1 MTVEYSGEVASLAIA
16 PLTIAVLKGLLNP
29 IMEAP
34 VNYVNA
40 PIVAKERGIEVKEVK
55 SSDAGDF
62 TSLIRVRVEAG
73 KKSYQVAGTLYRK
86 KDPRVVEIDQFNVEV
101 VPEGHMLLILNIDR
115 PGVIGMVGKV
125 LGDNQINIVRMQ
137 CALEK
142 RAGTR
147 CSSLDPMRSS
157 RTRCLRRS
165 NPAKTFS
172 QSKSRLCP
180 NSRAPSIRSAMVS
193 APPKPRLSSGQVPSF
208 RERSL
213 VPVGMATI
221 LPHAAKQVRRL
232 EEQLLAQVNRWG
244 YDEIILPTFEY
255 LDVLAPGLEP
265 ELIEH
270 CYQFVD
276 RTTGR
281 TLLLRPDATA
291 QIARTVAMGLTG
303 ATLPLRLSYRTSVFR
318 YEQEHAGRGRE
329 IFQVGAELIGLD
341 DVTSDSEVIGL
352 MIECL
357 RTIGL
362 QSFKVSLGHVGF
374 IKGLLMRSG
383 LSAHGQKLAE
393 QATARKDLP
402 RLEAILASEHISKMA
417 ARAIREAPELYGQE
431 EVLARGR
438 VLAAGDPALAAPLER
453 LAQVYQLLCA
463 AGHRESLLLDLGEF
477 RGFDYYDGV
486 VFDVFAEG
494 MGAELGGGGRY
505 DHLIGR
511 FGRPLP
517 STGFGLDVDRLF
529 RTVEFPEEGSVSAR
543 VDYLVAA
550 PRRATRLLTAVA
562 AQLRRTR
569 SRVVQQTM
577 KGSDAALLSAA
588 VTAGLAQQA
597 AAVVVVGAPGMDHDD
612 VLVVESLAAH
622 GHGRRT
628 GNLSRLSK
636 KMGLADLVA
645 AARRSRR
652 QVKERS

>member
-1 MTVEYSGEVASLAIA
+1 MAS
-16 PLTIAVLKGLLNP
+16 VL
-29 IMEAP
+29 
-34 VNYVNA
+34 
-40 PIVAKERGIEVKEVK
+40 
-55 SSDAGDF
+55 
-62 TSLIRVRVEAG
+62 
-73 KKSYQVAGTLYRK
+73 
-86 KDPRVVEIDQFNVEV
+86 
-101 VPEGHMLLILNIDR
+101 
-115 PGVIGMVGKV
+115 
-125 LGDNQINIVRMQ
+125 
-137 CALEK
+137 
-142 RAGTR
+142 
-147 CSSLDPMRSS
+147 
-157 RTRCLRRS
+157 
-165 NPAKTFS
+165 
-172 QSKSRLCP
+172 
-180 NSRAPSIRSAMVS
+180 
-193 APPKPRLSSGQVPSF
+193 PKPRPSAGQAASS

-232 EEQLLAQVNRWG
+232 EERLLAQVNRWG

-303 ATLPLRLSYRTSVFR
+303 TTLPLRLSYRTSVFR
-318 YEQEHAGRGRE
+318 YEHEHAGRGRE

-341 DVTSDSEVIGL
+341 DVASDSEVIGL
-352 MIECL
+352 MIESL
-357 RTIGL
+357 KAIGL

-374 IKGLLMRSG
+374 IKELLFRSG
-383 LSAHGQKLAE
+383 LSAHGQKQAE
-393 QATARKDLP
+393 QAAARKDLP
-402 RLEAILASEHISKMA
+402 RLEEVLASERIPKTM

-438 VLAAGDPALAAPLER
+438 ILAGENPALTAPLER

-463 AGHRESLLLDLGEF
+463 AGYRDSLLLDLGEF

-505 DHLIGR
+505 DHLLGR

-529 RTVEFPEEGSVSAR
+529 RTVEFPEEESASAR

-550 PRRATRLLTAVA
+550 PRRAARILTAVA
-562 AQLRRTR
+562 AQLRQTQ
-569 SRVVQQTM
+569 SRVVQQTV
-577 KGSDAALLSAA
+577 KGNDAMLVSSA
-588 VTAGLAQQA
+588 VKAGVDQRASV
-597 AAVVVVGAPGMDHDD
+597 VVVVGVPGMSADD
-612 VLVVESLAAH
+612 VLVIEP
-622 GHGRRT
+622 
-628 GNLSRLSK
+628 
-636 KMGLADLVA
+636 LVA
-645 AARRSRR
+645 RPPGFRNGKPRHRPKRMLLTELVMAARRARR

>member
-1 MTVEYSGEVASLAIA
+1 M
-16 PLTIAVLKGLLNP
+16 
-29 IMEAP
+29 
-34 VNYVNA
+34 
-40 PIVAKERGIEVKEVK
+40 
-55 SSDAGDF
+55 
-62 TSLIRVRVEAG
+62 RV
-73 KKSYQVAGTLYRK
+73 
-86 KDPRVVEIDQFNVEV
+86 
-101 VPEGHMLLILNIDR
+101 
-115 PGVIGMVGKV
+115 
-125 LGDNQINIVRMQ
+125 
-137 CALEK
+137 
-142 RAGTR
+142 
-147 CSSLDPMRSS
+147 
-157 RTRCLRRS
+157 
-165 NPAKTFS
+165 
-172 QSKSRLCP
+172 
-180 NSRAPSIRSAMVS
+180 RSAMVS
-193 APPKPRLSSGQVPSF
+193 ASPKPRSSSGQAASP

-232 EEQLLAQVNRWG
+232 EEELLDQVNRWG

-303 ATLPLRLSYRTSVFR
+303 ESLPLRLSYRTSVFR

-341 DVTSDSEVIGL
+341 DVTSDSEVIGV

-357 RTIGL
+357 HRIGL

-374 IKGLLMRSG
+374 IKGLLLRSG
-383 LSAHGQKLAE
+383 LSAQGQKLAE
-393 QATARKDLP
+393 QAAARKDLP
-402 RLEAILASEHISKMA
+402 RLEEVLASERIAKTA

-438 VLAAGDPALAAPLER
+438 VLAAGDPALTTPLER
-453 LAQVYQLLCA
+453 LTQVYRVLCE
-463 AGHRESLLLDLGEF
+463 AGHRDSLLLDLGEF

-494 MGAELGGGGRY
+494 IGAELGGGGRY

-529 RTVEFPEEGSVSAR
+529 RTVAFPDETSISAR

-550 PRRATRLLTAVA
+550 PGRATRLLTDVA
-562 AQLRRTR
+562 AQLRLTR
-569 SRVVQQTM
+569 SRVVQRTI
-577 KGSDAALLSAA
+577 KGSDVGLLSGA
-588 VTAGLAQQA
+588 VEAGLAQQA
-597 AAVVVVGAPGMDHDD
+597 AAVVVVGAPGMGHED
-612 VLVVESLAAH
+612 VLVIESLKTH
-622 GHGRRT
+622 VPDRRS
-628 GNLSRLSK
+628 GDLSRFSK
-636 KMGLADLVA
+636 KMALADLVA
-645 AARRSRR
+645 TARRSRR
-652 QVKERS
+652 QGKERS

>member
-1 MTVEYSGEVASLAIA
+1 
-16 PLTIAVLKGLLNP
+16 
-29 IMEAP
+29 
-34 VNYVNA
+34 
-40 PIVAKERGIEVKEVK
+40 
-55 SSDAGDF
+55 
-62 TSLIRVRVEAG
+62 
-73 KKSYQVAGTLYRK
+73 
-86 KDPRVVEIDQFNVEV
+86 
-101 VPEGHMLLILNIDR
+101 
-115 PGVIGMVGKV
+115 
-125 LGDNQINIVRMQ
+125 
-137 CALEK
+137 
-142 RAGTR
+142 
-147 CSSLDPMRSS
+147 
-157 RTRCLRRS
+157 
-165 NPAKTFS
+165 
-172 QSKSRLCP
+172 
-180 NSRAPSIRSAMVS
+180 MVS
-193 APPKPRLSSGQVPSF
+193 VPPKPRPSSGQVSSS

-232 EEQLLAQVNRWG
+232 EEQLLAHINRWG

-265 ELIEH
+265 ELIDH

-318 YEQEHAGRGRE
+318 YETEHAGRGRE

-341 DVTSDSEVIGL
+341 DATSDSEVIGL

-357 RTIGL
+357 HRIGL

-374 IKGLLMRSG
+374 IKGLLSRSG
-383 LSAHGQKLAE
+383 LSLQGQKLAE
-393 QATARKDLP
+393 QAAARKDLP
-402 RLEAILASEHISKMA
+402 RLEEVLVSERISKTA

-438 VLAAGDPALAAPLER
+438 VLAAGDPALAAPLAR
-453 LAQVYQLLCA
+453 LTLVYQLLCA
-463 AGHRESLLLDLGEF
+463 AGHRDSLLLDLGEF

-505 DHLIGR
+505 DHLMGR

-529 RTVEFPEEGSVSAR
+529 RTVEFPEEGAGSSR
-543 VDYLVAA
+543 VEYLVAA
-550 PRRATRLLTAVA
+550 PSKATSRLMEVA
-562 AQLRRTR
+562 AQLRQTGA
-569 SRVVQQTM
+569 RVVQQTI
-577 KGSDAALLSAA
+577 KGSDAALVTAA
-588 VTAGLAQQA
+588 VTAGLAQHA
-597 AAVVVVGAPGMDHDD
+597 SSVVIVGASGLDRDD

-622 GHGRRT
+622 LPGSRT
-628 GNLSRLSK
+628 GNRSRQSQ
-636 KMGLADLVA
+636 KMGLDDLVVE
-645 AARRSRR
+645 ARRALR
-652 QVKERS
+652 QTKKRS